1 MAHYHAARIARQP
14 LGRLRGNVR
23 AVLDDRL
30 PRRIRIREHRGIDVD
45 HDLVTLARS
54 TWVDSMVKR
63 RLGHEGE
70 CVRLLLLNRRRFW
83 RPVLV
88 SRFRGTVHELRFGG
102 TVGGAVRPDPLTQ
115 RLSCRRDCLNEHSTR
130 LRLQPR
136 ADDHHTVVV
145 VIHMQGAVFVPAR
158 RLLDFHLAIHPA
170 PAADD
175 TFNVLSRAGQE
186 PIRYSGYYPLT
197 AAEVR
202 QELDKL
208 R

>member
-1 MAHYHAARIARQP
+1 
-14 LGRLRGNVR
+14 
-23 AVLDDRL
+23 
-30 PRRIRIREHRGIDVD
+30 
-45 HDLVTLARS
+45 
-54 TWVDSMVKR
+54 MVKR
-63 RLGHEGE
+63 RLGDEGE

-88 SRFRGTVHELRFGG
+88 SRFRGTVHELRSGG

-115 RLSCRRDCLNEHSTR
+115 RLSCRRDSLNEHSTR

-145 VIHMQGAVFVPAR
+145 VIYMQGAVFVPAR

-175 TFNVLSRAGQE
+175 TFNVLSRAGQAHLE
-186 PIRYSGYYPLT
+186 QTLLDLGRGDPRQRSDLGVRQLT
-197 AAEVR
+197 ARQRLSQPRQRAE
-202 QELDKL
+202 
-208 R
+208 